1 MFEHRIYTFTENLNK
16 MKIEIISGSPRI
28 NSVTRRVAFHLQNKI
43 RQSTNH
49 EVGIIDLKD
58 WSFPPVQ
65 KVFVSVEAT
74 PNEFK
79 PLAERIFNADA
90 FIILTP
96 EYNGSYSPA
105 LKNLL
110 DHFPKQHHKPF
121 GIVTASTGP
130 LGGMRAAQQLLL
142 LVPALFGIAS
152 PYLLIVPWVD
162 KKFSPDGDLLETSFQ
177 NSINNFVTEFLWLAE
192 KTNEKISEKLIK

>member
-1 MFEHRIYTFTENLNK
+1 

-28 NSVTRRVAFHLQNKI
+28 NSVTRRAALYLKNSIKQN
-43 RQSTNH
+43 TTH
-49 EVGIIDLKD
+49 EVDIIELKD
-58 WSFPPVQ
+58 WQLPPVQ
-65 KVFVSVEAT
+65 TVYVSVEKT
-74 PNEFK
+74 PDQFK
-79 PLAERIFNADA
+79 PLAERVFNADA
-90 FIILTP
+90 FILVTP

-121 GIVTASTGP
+121 GIVTASPGP

-152 PYLLIVPWVD
+152 PYLLIIPGID
-162 KKFSPDGDLLETSFQ
+162 KKFSADGDLLEESF
-177 NSINNFVTEFLWLAE
+177 SNNLKNFITEFLWL
-192 KTNEKISEKLIK
+192 SEKLVKEKEVTKVYIKK